1 MTRAPDPQ
9 SPGAEAPT
17 AANSANARNTAKV
30 ADVTDDRMQR
40 PVAPHAVFI
49 DDDDELRRA
58 AQQTLKL
65 HGISVEAHANARA
78 ALPALDRNFDGV
90 VVTDIRMP
98 DIDGLE
104 LFQRLRAIEP
114 DIPVILITGHG
125 DIATAVQCMR
135 EGAYDFLSKPYP
147 ADRLVAAIS
156 HAAEKRR
163 LVLENRRL
171 REAAFTVEADE
182 VPFIGTTPAMQRIK
196 QTLRH
201 IADADVDV
209 LVEGET
215 GTGKEVVA
223 TALHRLSRRRHR
235 ALVAI
240 NCGALP
246 ESVIESELFGHEP
259 GAFTGAQKKRI
270 GRIEHASGGTLFLDE
285 IESMPL
291 AVQVKLLRVLESR
304 QITPL
309 GSNEVRNLDLRV
321 VAATKEDLGSPAIRA
336 KFREDLFYRLNV
348 VTIRLPPLRERRED
362 IPLLFAHYLG
372 HASRRFQRDIPDMPA
387 SIRQH
392 LMTHDWPGNV
402 RELAHFAERFVLGVL
417 NSSAPE
423 PVQPQGGALS
433 LPERMEQIEAQIIRD
448 ALTAHRGDIKATL
461 DALGIPRKTFYDKLQ
476 RHGIDRQDY
485 VGGSRSPL

>member
-1 MTRAPDPQ
+1 MNRAPEFP
-9 SPGAEAPT
+9 PAAP
-17 AANSANARNTAKV
+17 ASI
-30 ADVTDDRMQR
+30 DDSQR
-40 PVAPHAVFI
+40 QPFLPRAVFI
-49 DDDDELRRA
+49 DDDDELLRA
-58 AQQTLKL
+58 NTQTLKL
-65 HGISVEAHANARA
+65 HGIAVDAHASARS
-78 ALPALDRNFDGV
+78 ALPTLTRDFDGV
-90 VVTDIRMP
+90 VVSDIRMP
-98 DIDGLE
+98 DMDGLQ
-104 LFQRLRAIEP
+104 LFQRLRDIDP

-135 EGAYDFLSKPYP
+135 DGAYDFLAKPYA
-147 ADRLVAAIS
+147 ADRLITAIM
-156 HAAEKRR
+156 HAAEKRH

-171 REAAFTVEADE
+171 REAAFAVQADE

-348 VTIRLPPLRERRED
+348 VTIRIPPLRERRED

-372 HASRRFQRDIPDMPA
+372 HASRRFQRDIPEMPA
-387 SIRQH
+387 SIKQH

-402 RELAHFAERFVLGVL
+402 RELAHFAERVVLGVL
-417 NSSAPE
+417 NIPAP
-423 PVQPQGGALS
+423 PTAVAQDAASS
-433 LPERMEQIEAQIIRD
+433 LPERMERFEAQVIRE
-448 ALTAHRGDIKATL
+448 ALQAHQGDIKATL
-461 DALGIPRKTFYDKLQ
+461 ESLGIPRKTFYDKLQ
-476 RHGIDRQDY
+476 RHGIDRQQY
-485 VGGSRSPL
+485 TQQ